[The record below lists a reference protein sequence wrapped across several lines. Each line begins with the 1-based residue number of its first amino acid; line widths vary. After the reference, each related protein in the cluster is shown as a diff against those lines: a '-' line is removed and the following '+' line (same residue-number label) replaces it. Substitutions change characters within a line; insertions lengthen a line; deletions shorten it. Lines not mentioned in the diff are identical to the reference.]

1 MGAVLAVLEE
11 CGAYYIFCA
20 RFQMPLQTTCENKA
34 NLENYEHAQQSIDK
48 VLANIEKLKG
58 EGANAELLSQI
69 SQLDEA
75 YENAIRIR
83 KMRIETLE
91 SHCGDRDSELVELRK
106 VIIARDRAFY
116 LSKLGHYA
124 WTFTAVCLCILFAL
138 PWMPPA
144 LIHSCIV
151 AYTMVIDALP
161 ESPTTI
167 AVCTCI
173 ATLGMNRILSV
184 YF

>member
-1 MGAVLAVLEE
+1 MHITSTNPL
-11 CGAYYIFCA
+11 
-20 RFQMPLQTTCENKA
+20 FQMPLQPTCENKA
-34 NLENYEHAQQSIDK
+34 NLENYEHAQKSIDT

-69 SQLDEA
+69 NQLDEA

-83 KMRIETLE
+83 AMRIQTLE

-106 VIIARDRAFY
+106 AIVARDRAVY

-124 WTFTAVCLCILFAL
+124 WVFTAVCLCVLFAL

-144 LIHSCIV
+144 VIRYFSFAYNLFV
-151 AYTMVIDALP
+151 AALP
-161 ESPTTI
+161 ESPGAI
-167 AVCTCI
+167 AACTCV
-173 ATLGMNRILSV
+173 ATLGATRIYSTYL
-184 YF
+184 